1 MVDRRQNA
9 GTTNIAQW
17 RPVTGGSAGAP
28 RDAKPWKYDI
38 RVVDQFYDYCQAI
51 ACTDRH
57 RDEAHARLRNG
68 LKRSIWSILVASS
81 FLFYY
86 VMDRA
91 AQAMALF

>member
-1 MVDRRQNA
+1 MVDRRQDTK
-9 GTTNIAQW
+9 TTTFAQW
-17 RPVTGGSAGAP
+17 RPATGGSAAAP
-28 RDAKPWKYDI
+28 GDPKPWKYDI

-51 ACTDRH
+51 ARTDRH
-57 RDEAHARLRNG
+57 RDEAHARLRTA
-68 LKRSIWSILVASS
+68 LKRSIWSMLVAGS